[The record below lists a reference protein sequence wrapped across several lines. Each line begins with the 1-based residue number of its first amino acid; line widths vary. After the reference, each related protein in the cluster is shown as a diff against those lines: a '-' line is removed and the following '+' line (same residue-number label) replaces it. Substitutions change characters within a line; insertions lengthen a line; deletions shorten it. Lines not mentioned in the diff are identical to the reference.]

1 MHLLALTTQ
10 GCSGVA
16 VLAAGEGSV
25 SVLSCGGV
33 SPVTA
38 LLAGWIACSCGAV
51 AAEAPC
57 GN

>member
-1 MHLLALTTQ
+1 MHLWELTTQ
-10 GCSGVA
+10 GCSCVA
-16 VLAAGEGSV
+16 ALVAGAGGV
-25 SVLSCGGV
+25 SVLSCCGV

-51 AAEAPC
+51 AAEALC